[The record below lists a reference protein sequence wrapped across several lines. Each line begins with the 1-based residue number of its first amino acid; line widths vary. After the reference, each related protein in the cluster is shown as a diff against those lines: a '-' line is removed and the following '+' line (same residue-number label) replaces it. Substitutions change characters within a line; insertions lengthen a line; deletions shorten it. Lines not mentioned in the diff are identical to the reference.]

1 VTHLL
6 ANNSV
11 ETAAAVVGAFAG
23 LTMAIAALAAIPWVR
38 KVVGVFWDRNVRLPK
53 EARLVDLIR
62 RTQEPM
68 HAKLDAVQ
76 NRLEV
81 VEIRTEQLLPNGGN
95 SLADKVNKVKAVI
108 APEPG
113 DPIPSGPAS
122 ES

>member
-1 VTHLL
+1 MTHLL